1 MSDLASP
8 AAVEEFR
15 RERDRCVDRLRGM
28 PLTRLPASA
37 DLAYGAACALLALTP
52 DTAGHALPRL
62 ADHAAGDQLAVVA
75 DDFLASHPDDEGLAR
90 AAAALTT
97 LRRSLP

>member
-1 MSDLASP
+1 MPDPARSQAVDL
-8 AAVEEFR
+8 FI

-28 PLTRLPASA
+28 PLTRLPDAA
-37 DLAYGAACALLALTP
+37 DLAYETACALAALTP
-52 DTAGHALPRL
+52 DAAGHALPRL

-75 DDFLASHPDDEGLAR
+75 DDLLASDPDDRALTQ
-90 AAAALTT
+90 AAAALTS

>member
-1 MSDLASP
+1 MPDAARSDAI
-8 AAVEEFR
+8 EEFR

-37 DLAYGAACALLALTP
+37 DLAYDAACALVALTP
-52 DTAGHALPRL
+52 DAAGHALPRL

-75 DDFLASHPDDEGLAR
+75 DDLLSSNPDDQALAE
-90 AAAALTT
+90 ATATLTA
-97 LRRSLP
+97 LRRCLP